1 MREHLREPWTE
12 AKAQVIFDGRFSLS
26 GLQDRP
32 ARRQPTVEQMEIESM
47 SKTWA
52 IYPKSVKRILDKT
65 WNREVTFR
73 QTWHG
78 PERSDTIEA
87 EQCLRPIIAK
97 SDCTDE
103 LNAKQPPEAQTS
115 ASHLDVQE
123 DGCIRHADQGP
134 RLDCNEAGSA
144 GPTVTSERQDDAE
157 ALIVAETEVAIEEPY
172 NRKPPEGC
180 ILTSREGSSLLTAS
194 WVMRESR
201 QAPRK
206 DQLGRIEE
214 CKGYK
219 SALDVL
225 HELSARQPAEK
236 SARRTAHGSNRA
248 LPSPLIM
255 EHHHVHRHRHR
266 HHRQVKE
273 SEEEAML
280 AALKVPK
287 PSQSEEMTLR
297 LPPLNSKHEHA
308 AKRKV
313 KVPRT
318 SLSLPVLRHCE
329 LPFSQRPRDADMRY
343 MSYRPQGAGT
353 RLPRRRNF

>member
-1 MREHLREPWTE
+1 MNCKEHVCW
-12 AKAQVIFDGRFSLS
+12 Q
-26 GLQDRP
+26 
-32 ARRQPTVEQMEIESM
+32 
-47 SKTWA
+47 
-52 IYPKSVKRILDKT
+52 
-65 WNREVTFR
+65 
-73 QTWHG
+73 
-78 PERSDTIEA
+78 
-87 EQCLRPIIAK
+87 
-97 SDCTDE
+97 
-103 LNAKQPPEAQTS
+103 
-115 ASHLDVQE
+115 
-123 DGCIRHADQGP
+123 
-134 RLDCNEAGSA
+134 AGSA

-266 HHRQVKE
+266 HHRQARVGFPCYSRLTRQLWAGQGVGRGGDAGGAE
-273 SEEEAML
+273 GAQTFSVRGDDPAR
-280 AALKVPK
+280 
-287 PSQSEEMTLR
+287 TLISSYSHDR
-297 LPPLNSKHEHA
+297 VNLVTV
-308 AKRKV
+308 V
-313 KVPRT
+313 KV
-318 SLSLPVLRHCE
+318 
-329 LPFSQRPRDADMRY
+329 RY
-343 MSYRPQGAGT
+343 
-353 RLPRRRNF
+353 NH